1 MAHQSPEDGS
11 SCGNRLLAQ
20 GLATSPAASATAPH
34 SASQQNLLVCLQLA
48 ADCLMVMCSH
58 CVCLFPEQQLQVCST
73 SKDVEHTSCSGKR
86 QTQRDVEHTCC
97 SRKSQTQ
104 HGVVSDSFPSIRH
117 VQHAAA
123 QAHLLVFLAA
133 DCLIVMCSQCVCLS
147 PEQQICSTSWMP

>member
-11 SCGNRLLAQ
+11 SCGNRLQ

-48 ADCLMVMCSH
+48 ADCLMAMCSH
-58 CVCLFPEQQLQVCST
+58 FVCLFPEQQLQVCST
-73 SKDVEHTSCSGKR
+73 SGDVEHTC
-86 QTQRDVEHTCC
+86 CC